1 MGGGGGGGVG
11 LKETTVRE
19 FRVYRVSIRLPKG
32 KNSFFKAPTTVAAH
46 LKMAENGLE
55 AGGGVGWA
63 GDLNP
68 KDAGIRECRVREYC
82 PHTVTLYNRAITM
95 GLLYPYCE
103 YYSTVTEWGQY
114 PS

>member
-55 AGGGVGWA
+55 AGGGWDGLEISILRTQEFGSVGF
-63 GDLNP
+63 G
-68 KDAGIRECRVREYC
+68 
-82 PHTVTLYNRAITM
+82 
-95 GLLYPYCE
+95 
-103 YYSTVTEWGQY
+103 STAPIQ
-114 PS
+114 